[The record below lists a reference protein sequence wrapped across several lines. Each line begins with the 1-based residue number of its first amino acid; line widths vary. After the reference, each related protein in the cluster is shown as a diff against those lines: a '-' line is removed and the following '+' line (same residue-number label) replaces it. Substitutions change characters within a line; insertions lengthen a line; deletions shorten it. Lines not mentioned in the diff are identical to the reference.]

1 MNLSDIKNRLSLL
14 LELQNLLIKKYGEND
29 YNIFVFGSFLTLSYQ
44 SGKSDIDLAVYADSF
59 QKYVDISVD
68 IENFFNKYN
77 IPFDLFFIDLRYP
90 SSVYYS
96 ALSTKYW
103 LTDYYPERLEI
114 FKDKCKEK
122 VDEILTKCEDI
133 CKSA

>member
-103 LTDYYPERLEI
+103 LTDYYPERLQM
-114 FKDKCKEK
+114 FRDKCKEK
-122 VDEILTKCEDI
+122 VDEILIKCEDI
-133 CKSA
+133 YKSA

>member
-1 MNLSDIKNRLSLL
+1 ML

-59 QKYVDISVD
+59 QKYIDISVD
-68 IENFFNKYN
+68 IENFFNKYD

-96 ALSTKYW
+96 ALTTKYW
-103 LTDYYPERLEI
+103 LTDYYPEHLQMFR
-114 FKDKCKEK
+114 DKCKEK
-122 VDEILTKCEDI
+122 ADEILTKCEDI